1 MEGDLDMAANDFDTY
16 GKEKTPVQAD
26 YQTLASGYSPTYTPD
41 QEWDQFMA
49 GISPEWRYRQ
59 PLEEMKG
66 RLQAR
71 YMLEQ
76 PYMES
81 SAKGTSP
88 TFSNFLNLYAQRRAD
103 DTNISPTALRQRAL
117 QAAKISTMPDTR
129 YQDYFA
135 EQEALGRQQGAI
147 AEWYRRV
154 YGGTNPESAQN
165 RMALAQ
171 LLALQRPSGG
181 AYTGDMATA
190 IRNSLYQLR
199 SAHQARNTP
208 GSFLDWYLKTK
219 GITDA
224 GGGAGTGDYQAE
236 GGEEGY
242 GGRQISSVVT
252 PPVVPDSPNIA
263 GLPTQGQVVTRDDVG
278 LPEIGDVTPPST
290 YVPDP
295 TYVPTQGQVITPP
308 MIPDAPNIA
317 GLPTQVQVVTRG
329 DVGLPEI
336 EYVDVDTVFAPPPVI
351 PNIAGL
357 PTQGQVLPDSPNIAG
372 LPTQGQVVTRDA
384 VGLPEIG
391 TRPPM
396 PTTLS
401 PGYISSDPTYV
412 PPVPQAFPQPTR
424 GEIGLPPIEDVR
436 PMPTTLSPGYIP
448 SDPTYVPSTPSS
460 RSKGTGP
467 ITSTYAPNNPSPV
480 AALWGEG
487 GAEGGEED
495 GPPSTAVTT
504 TGGMKAIRG
513 NQWQVSDYMNAPL
526 QDTSKEL
533 SSFED
538 FVMTYPGQ
546 VIEESRAKMT
556 GSDFSELNSLLNGL
570 HSPTLS
576 SSEKQSM
583 LLRIRRLLQEPR
595 GDEEEG

>member
-263 GLPTQGQVVTRDDVG
+263 GLPTQGQVVTR
-278 LPEIGDVTPPST
+278 
-290 YVPDP
+290 
-295 TYVPTQGQVITPP
+295 
-308 MIPDAPNIA
+308 
-317 GLPTQVQVVTRG
+317 G

-336 EYVDVDTVFAPPPVI
+336 EDVDVDTVFAPPPVI

-372 LPTQGQVVTRDA
+372 LPTQGQVVTKDA

-391 TRPPM
+391 TRP
-396 PTTLS
+396 
-401 PGYISSDPTYV
+401 
-412 PPVPQAFPQPTR
+412 
-424 GEIGLPPIEDVR
+424 

>member
-263 GLPTQGQVVTRDDVG
+263 GLPTQGQVVTR
-278 LPEIGDVTPPST
+278 
-290 YVPDP
+290 
-295 TYVPTQGQVITPP
+295 
-308 MIPDAPNIA
+308 
-317 GLPTQVQVVTRG
+317 G

-336 EYVDVDTVFAPPPVI
+336 EDVDVDTVFAPHPVI

>member
-317 GLPTQVQVVTRG
+317 GLPTQ
-329 DVGLPEI
+329 
-336 EYVDVDTVFAPPPVI
+336 
-351 PNIAGL
+351 
-357 PTQGQVLPDSPNIAG
+357 
-372 LPTQGQVVTRDA
+372 GQVVTRDA

-391 TRPPM
+391 TRP
-396 PTTLS
+396 
-401 PGYISSDPTYV
+401 
-412 PPVPQAFPQPTR
+412 
-424 GEIGLPPIEDVR
+424 

>member
-26 YQTLASGYSPTYTPD
+26 YQTQASGYSPTYTPD

-263 GLPTQGQVVTRDDVG
+263 GLPTQGQVVTRD
-278 LPEIGDVTPPST
+278 
-290 YVPDP
+290 
-295 TYVPTQGQVITPP
+295 
-308 MIPDAPNIA
+308 
-317 GLPTQVQVVTRG
+317 
-329 DVGLPEI
+329 
-336 EYVDVDTVFAPPPVI
+336 
-351 PNIAGL
+351 
-357 PTQGQVLPDSPNIAG
+357 
-372 LPTQGQVVTRDA
+372 A

-401 PGYISSDPTYV
+401 PGYIS
-412 PPVPQAFPQPTR
+412 
-424 GEIGLPPIEDVR
+424 
-436 PMPTTLSPGYIP
+436 

>member
-308 MIPDAPNIA
+308 MIPD
-317 GLPTQVQVVTRG
+317 
-329 DVGLPEI
+329 
-336 EYVDVDTVFAPPPVI
+336 
-351 PNIAGL
+351 
-357 PTQGQVLPDSPNIAG
+357 SPNIAG

>member
-263 GLPTQGQVVTRDDVG
+263 GLPTQGQVVTRD
-278 LPEIGDVTPPST
+278 
-290 YVPDP
+290 
-295 TYVPTQGQVITPP
+295 
-308 MIPDAPNIA
+308 
-317 GLPTQVQVVTRG
+317 
-329 DVGLPEI
+329 
-336 EYVDVDTVFAPPPVI
+336 
-351 PNIAGL
+351 
-357 PTQGQVLPDSPNIAG
+357 
-372 LPTQGQVVTRDA
+372 A

-391 TRPPM
+391 TRP
-396 PTTLS
+396 
-401 PGYISSDPTYV
+401 
-412 PPVPQAFPQPTR
+412 
-424 GEIGLPPIEDVR
+424 

>member
-154 YGGTNPESAQN
+154 YGGTTPESAQN
-165 RMALAQ
+165 RLAVAQ

-252 PPVVPDSPNIA
+252 PPVV
-263 GLPTQGQVVTRDDVG
+263 
-278 LPEIGDVTPPST
+278 
-290 YVPDP
+290 
-295 TYVPTQGQVITPP
+295 
-308 MIPDAPNIA
+308 
-317 GLPTQVQVVTRG
+317 
-329 DVGLPEI
+329 
-336 EYVDVDTVFAPPPVI
+336 
-351 PNIAGL
+351 
-357 PTQGQVLPDSPNIAG
+357 PDSPNIAG